1 MECVK
6 KHILPRQFNIKHKF
20 MYDKSDF
27 WKYTKPYH
35 NSLKFY
41 WLLIRAIIK
50 KQLILDKLCVK

>member
-1 MECVK
+1 
-6 KHILPRQFNIKHKF
+6 